1 MIADNPTIN
10 VHMGDSPN
18 RATDELDMKSKSS
31 STMYLL
37 YPNFPLEL
45 EDILKPMTVPE
56 QEANRPKCLDGTRV
70 EILQQIR
77 EWASSSDSPN
87 IFLLTGIAGT
97 GKSTI
102 ARTVA
107 EEFKKERELGCYIFF
122 ERGKTD
128 SSTITSNVIR
138 TIAYHLAR
146 NNPIVAQFI
155 WEATAKAEWSTFPST
170 NILFQESLYD
180 PLLKAVQSGASMAS
194 IKTGRV
200 LKDLFI

>member
-10 VHMGDSPN
+10 VQMGDSPN

-70 EILQQIR
+70 DLLQRIR
-77 EWASSSDSPN
+77 EWASSSDGPN

-107 EEFKKERELGCYIFF
+107 EEFKTKMNFGCYIFF

-128 SSTITSNVIR
+128 SSTITS
-138 TIAYHLAR
+138 
-146 NNPIVAQFI
+146 
-155 WEATAKAEWSTFPST
+155 
-170 NILFQESLYD
+170 ILYGLQQ
-180 PLLKAVQSGASMAS
+180 QSG
-194 IKTGRV
+194 IFPRR
-200 LKDLFI
+200 DLANFRL